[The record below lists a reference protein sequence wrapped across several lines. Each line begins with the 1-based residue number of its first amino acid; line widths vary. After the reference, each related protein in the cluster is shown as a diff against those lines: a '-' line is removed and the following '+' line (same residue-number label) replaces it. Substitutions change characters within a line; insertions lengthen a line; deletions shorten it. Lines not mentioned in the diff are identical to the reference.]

1 MDDERSTKGPD
12 GVRISGAQE
21 ARRIVAQPPT
31 WADDEVH
38 GDDADVPTRDSSTGV
53 SGDVS
58 GDTSADA
65 SGDWMQAGDHTLSG
79 VLGQAGQVTDHDDHG
94 DPADGW
100 GDDEGNPAP
109 APFPAARTGLRF
121 DPDTVGAASP
131 TTGALAPDDDR
142 FPDEMYDDPPPR
154 RKGASVAGQDP
165 KAEWS
170 DTSGEAQRIVAIGAT
185 DEPDDG
191 WGSFAG
197 GGPRWRR
204 EASDW
209 ADVDG
214 SDASALADS
223 GTQVGALDPHRSE
236 QSDLYSFDEP
246 GRRDTVPSDAGK
258 GERLT
263 PSSTK
268 AGAKAGEK
276 VKAKVAG
283 RTATKAKAAPPA
295 TLGVRVA
302 TGVTLAAV
310 LGLILYVGKRPA
322 AAVLVA
328 AAVALAALELLTALR
343 QRGFKPAIP
352 AVLVGLAA
360 MVAATYRNGDGGV
373 TIVAVISVLTIM
385 LWYLLG
391 AERDRPV
398 VNIAVS
404 LLVFGYTAMAA
415 SSAALLLR
423 PRDGVGLLFAAI
435 ACTVGYDVAGYF
447 VGSFL
452 GRNKLAPEISPH
464 KTVEG
469 LAGGMLGAVLVGAVV
484 FGKITWHPWT
494 TLAHGAM
501 VGLVVAV
508 AAPLGDLVESM
519 MKRDLGMKDMGTLL
533 PGHGGVLD
541 RIDSMLF
548 SVPAVFLLARL
559 LRLA

>member
-1 MDDERSTKGPD
+1 MSADMSDGRSGDES
-12 GVRISGAQE
+12 
-21 ARRIVAQPPT
+21 
-31 WADDEVH
+31 
-38 GDDADVPTRDSSTGV
+38 ADV
-53 SGDVS
+53 
-58 GDTSADA
+58 

-79 VLGQAGQVTDHDDHG
+79 VLGHGGPVTDHGDHG
-94 DPADGW
+94 DHAEGW
-100 GDDEGNPAP
+100 DDDEGT
-109 APFPAARTGLRF
+109 PAASTPGTGLRF
-121 DPDTVGAASP
+121 EPDAAGGAPATPVATP
-131 TTGALAPDDDR
+131 TSALDDDR
-142 FPDEMYDDPPPR
+142 FPDEMYNDPPPR
-154 RKGASVAGQDP
+154 RKAVAGAAPAP
-165 KAEWS
+165 KSEWS
-170 DTSGEAQRIVAIGAT
+170 DTSGDAERIVAIGAT

-214 SDASALADS
+214 ADASALADS

-236 QSDLYSFDEP
+236 ESDLYSFDEP
-246 GRRDTVPSDAGK
+246 ARGGAAPSDAGK
-258 GERLT
+258 AQGPGAGSVKT
-263 PSSTK
+263 
-268 AGAKAGEK
+268 GAKAGDK
-276 VKAKVAG
+276 MKAKVSA
-283 RTATKAKAAPPA
+283 RSATKAKAAPPA

-352 AVLVGLAA
+352 AVLVGLVA
-360 MVAATYRNGDGGV
+360 MVAATYRSGDSGV

-385 LWYLLG
+385 VWYLLG

-404 LLVFGYTAMAA
+404 FLVFGYTAMAA

-435 ACTVGYDVAGYF
+435 ACTVGYDVVGYF

-452 GRNKLAPEISPH
+452 GRNKLAPEISPN

-548 SVPAVFLLARL
+548 SVPAVFLLARVL
-559 LRLA
+559 GLA

>member
-1 MDDERSTKGPD
+1 M
-12 GVRISGAQE
+12 
-21 ARRIVAQPPT
+21 
-31 WADDEVH
+31 
-38 GDDADVPTRDSSTGV
+38 
-53 SGDVS
+53 
-58 GDTSADA
+58 
-65 SGDWMQAGDHTLSG
+65 AG
-79 VLGQAGQVTDHDDHG
+79 
-94 DPADGW
+94 
-100 GDDEGNPAP
+100 PAP
-109 APFPAARTGLRF
+109 K
-121 DPDTVGAASP
+121 S
-131 TTGALAPDDDR
+131 
-142 FPDEMYDDPPPR
+142 
-154 RKGASVAGQDP
+154 
-165 KAEWS
+165 EWG
-170 DTSGEAQRIVAIGAT
+170 DTSGEAERIVAIGAT

-246 GRRDTVPSDAGK
+246 GPRDATPSDAGK
-258 GERLT
+258 GQS
-263 PSSTK
+263 PAANSSTV
-268 AGAKAGEK
+268 GAKAGDK
-276 VKAKVAG
+276 VKAKVAA
-283 RTATKAKAAPPA
+283 RTATKSKAAPPA

-352 AVLVGLAA
+352 AVLVGLVA

-385 LWYLLG
+385 VWYLLG

-404 LLVFGYTAMAA
+404 LLVFGYAAMAA

-435 ACTVGYDVAGYF
+435 ACTVGYDVVGYF

-452 GRNKLAPEISPH
+452 GRNKLAPEISPN

>member
-31 WADDEVH
+31 WADDEVDH
-38 GDDADVPTRDSSTGV
+38 DDEDVPNAEVQTDP
-53 SGDVS
+53 SGDP
-58 GDTSADA
+58 

-79 VLGQAGQVTDHDDHG
+79 VLGHAGQVTDSGDHG
-94 DPADGW
+94 DHADGW
-100 GDDEGNPAP
+100 GEDEGSKAP
-109 APFPAARTGLRF
+109 AASPAARTGLRF
-121 DPDTVGAASP
+121 DPDTAGEASP
-131 TTGALAPDDDR
+131 TGGASAPDDDR
-142 FPDEMYDDPPPR
+142 FPDEMYNDPPPR
-154 RKGASVAGQDP
+154 RKAASGAGPAP
-165 KAEWS
+165 KSEWS
-170 DTSGEAQRIVAIGAT
+170 DTSGAAERIVAIGAT

-223 GTQVGALDPHRSE
+223 GTQVGALDPHRSD

-246 GRRDTVPSDAGK
+246 GQRGTAPSDAGK
-258 GERLT
+258 GQG
-263 PSSTK
+263 PAASSAK
-268 AGAKAGEK
+268 AGAKAGDN
-276 VKAKVAG
+276 VKAKVAA
-283 RTATKAKAAPPA
+283 RRATKAKAAPPA

-352 AVLVGLAA
+352 AVLVGLVA
-360 MVAATYRNGDGGV
+360 MVAATYRSGDSGV

-435 ACTVGYDVAGYF
+435 ACTVGYDVVGYF
-447 VGSFL
+447 AGSFL
-452 GRNKLAPEISPH
+452 GRNKLAPEISPN

>member
-38 GDDADVPTRDSSTGV
+38 HDDEDVPNN
-53 SGDVS
+53 DVS
-58 GDTSADA
+58 GDD

-79 VLGQAGQVTDHDDHG
+79 VLGQAGQVTDSGDHG
-94 DPADGW
+94 DHADGW
-100 GDDEGNPAP
+100 GDDDGAPPPAAAP
-109 APFPAARTGLRF
+109 APTGLRF
-121 DPDTVGAASP
+121 DPDSSAGAAP
-131 TTGALAPDDDR
+131 TAGAPAPDDDQ
-142 FPDEMYDDPPPR
+142 FPDEMYNDPPPR
-154 RKGASVAGQDP
+154 RKAASAPGPAP
-165 KAEWS
+165 KSEWS
-170 DTSGEAQRIVAIGAT
+170 DTSGEAERLVAIGAT

-246 GRRDTVPSDAGK
+246 GQRSTAPSDAGK
-258 GERLT
+258 GQSPT
-263 PSSTK
+263 ASSTK
-268 AGAKAGEK
+268 AGVKAGDK
-276 VKAKVAG
+276 VKAKVAA
-283 RTATKAKAAPPA
+283 RSATKAKAAPPA

-352 AVLVGLAA
+352 AVLVGLVA
-360 MVAATYRNGDGGV
+360 MVAATYRSGDSGV
-373 TIVAVISVLTIM
+373 TIVAIISVLTIM

-435 ACTVGYDVAGYF
+435 ACTVGYDVVGYF

-452 GRNKLAPEISPH
+452 GRNKLAPEISPN

-469 LAGGMLGAVLVGAVV
+469 LAGGMLGAVLMGAVV

-501 VGLVVAV
+501 VGIVVAV